1 MEFVAHFGAFSPR
14 LSQRGVSLGLVL
26 LLHLLLIAI
35 LLTQT
40 FDKGAFVKGER
51 ETVLP
56 LTPLSRAPPARATPR
71 AVRRATTP
79 RAITLPPAL
88 RLPSAPDIA
97 ALGRMLSD
105 CAPENLATLPAEERA
120 KCHMALG
127 GPSGNGWTAYKRL
140 ASHSRYR
147 AMWEAALADEH
158 SPLRV
163 ACTTAKQIKAPPGTP
178 DRQQATAV
186 IVDPVCLVAK
196 ILQALQ
202 R

>member
-1 MEFVAHFGAFSPR
+1 MEFVAQSGAFSPR
-14 LSQRGVSLGLVL
+14 LRQQSVSLGLVL

-35 LLTQT
+35 LLTQISER
-40 FDKGAFVKGER
+40 AVFVEGER

-56 LTPLSRAPPARATPR
+56 LAPLPRATRPR
-71 AVRRATTP
+71 NRTRSARLPAMP

-88 RLPSAPDIA
+88 RLPNAPDIA

-105 CAPENLATLPAEERA
+105 CTPENLANLPSEERA

-127 GPSGNGWTAYKRL
+127 GPQGNGWIAYKRL
-140 ASHSRYR
+140 ASQSRYR
-147 AMWEAALADEH
+147 AMWEAALVDEH

-163 ACTTAKQIKAPPGTP
+163 SCTSVKQLKPPGAMA
-178 DRQQATAV
+178 DRQQATALM
-186 IVDPVCLVAK
+186 VDPVCLVKK